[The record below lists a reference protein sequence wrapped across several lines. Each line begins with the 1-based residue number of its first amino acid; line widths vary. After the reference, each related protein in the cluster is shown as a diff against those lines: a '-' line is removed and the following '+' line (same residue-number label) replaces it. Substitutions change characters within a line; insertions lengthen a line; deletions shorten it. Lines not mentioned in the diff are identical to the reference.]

1 MASRTPK
8 PTYNTDHIDCSW
20 AAATRRRTSLFSV
33 FHARVVRAA
42 IKKFRAAMKSQT
54 IDLHEL
60 QIDAQNHAHTTWQ
73 GTPALYLENGL
84 ATVPNIELDNS
95 EIEVLIAAE
104 GPAYPGIV
112 FRQADNHNYELAYA
126 VPHCSGLSD
135 AIQYDPVFNGSN
147 TWQLYYGDSYQGIA
161 DVPMNSWFTFKVA
174 FLNRRSV
181 ISVGDQSPLVVE
193 KLVHPFRAGQF
204 GLWTFQPA
212 YFSDL
217 QIRSIDI
224 LDQPAG
230 QPAHAPEGAVDAWH
244 VKGCGVVHCEP
255 NGVLN
260 LNRLFPPSIEEVH
273 LVRSFELSSACQVN
287 FNLGYSDTLSF
298 KLDGELIHEGENTFS
313 GFADR
318 AARGYAELSGE
329 LVSCELGAGVHRIS
343 ADLSVSEGFGWGLV
357 VTVHA
362 PGLIWPSVE

>member
-1 MASRTPK
+1 MASHTPK

-135 AIQYDPVFNGSN
+135 AIQYDPVLNGSN

-287 FNLGYSDTLSF
+287 FNLGYSDTLSL

-318 AARGYAELSGE
+318 AARGYAELGGE
-329 LVSCELGAGVHRIS
+329 LISCELGAGVHRIS

-362 PGLIWPSVE
+362 PGLIWPPVE